1 MPEEMIEM
9 DTPVQ
14 HDSSIAK
21 TESIKVD
28 APRDSWGHKAEF
40 LLASI
45 GLAVG
50 LGNVWRFPY
59 LCQKNGGGAFL
70 IPYVIF
76 MVIEGLPLFFIEF
89 AIGQRFRKTALLA
102 WKEIHPALFGIG
114 VSCVVVSLVLCI
126 YYVIVLSWCVYYLY
140 MSFTSN
146 LPWDAKNC
154 INYAPFQKIK
164 TSIAALEGKNL
175 SDAGVMAN
183 LTRLRLMRDN
193 FPDCCVRD
201 APMWYFYH
209 RTLQISTSISDPGV
223 GLNAK
228 LTICLIVAWIVTYLC
243 VVKGI
248 QSSGKVVYFTA
259 VFPYVVLIILFIRGV
274 SLEGAGIGIKKFFN
288 PDFARLKD
296 PQIWMDAATQMFF
309 TLSLGFG
316 ALIAFASYMPE
327 KNNCTRDAYTV
338 VLINCGT
345 SLFAGIVVFSIL
357 GYRELKTGIDAT
369 KLGSGPGLAFMTF
382 SDALLLMDVSP
393 FWAILFFMML
403 ILLGIDSE
411 FGTLEAAISPIYEM
425 GWVTMKKSRFAA
437 ICAVVMLLFGLSMVS
452 GPGFYIFQI
461 FDDYSVTLPL
471 LLIALFQVVAV
482 SWVYGND
489 NFANDI
495 EYMTGS
501 RPNIFWLL
509 CWKYISPAAL
519 IVVFIASVVKNAQT
533 SPTYSA
539 FVGCIQ
545 APFSPL
551 HPGSTT
557 WNAAFEYPGW
567 GKFLIVLVILVSTLP
582 LLIWLVINWPKNWME
597 GFRKTFASGW
607 ANYHPDPSWVDPSR
621 RKSPMQMEEEIQAK
635 KRNQALA
642 DTNDSKSKM
651 A

>member
-1 MPEEMIEM
+1 M
-9 DTPVQ
+9 
-14 HDSSIAK
+14 
-21 TESIKVD
+21 TESIELDNRDEKGLATKTED
-28 APRDSWGHKAEF
+28 IRIEPARDSWGHKAEF

-70 IPYVIF
+70 IPYLIF

-89 AIGQRFRKTALLA
+89 AIGQRFRKTAILA

-114 VSCVVVSLVLCI
+114 ISCLVVSLILCI
-126 YYVIVLSWCVYYLY
+126 YYVIVLSWCVYYFF
-140 MSFTSN
+140 MSFTSS
-146 LPWDAKNC
+146 LPWDVKNC
-154 INYAPFQKIK
+154 VNYLPYKQ
-164 TSIAALEGKNL
+164 L
-175 SDAGVMAN
+175 SDKIEVMKKMNYSDTGNITKLNSLKFMKA
-183 LTRLRLMRDN
+183 N
-193 FPDCCVRD
+193 FPDCCVQD

-209 RTLQISTSISDPGV
+209 RTLQVSSSIEDAGV
-223 GLNAK
+223 GLNTK
-228 LTICLIVAWIVTYLC
+228 LTLCLIVAWIVTYLC

-259 VFPYVVLIILFIRGV
+259 VFPYVVLVILFFRGV
-274 SLEGAGIGIKKFFN
+274 TLEGAGIGIKKFFN
-288 PDFARLKD
+288 PDFGRLKD

-327 KNNCTRDAYTV
+327 KNNCTIDAYTV
-338 VLINCGT
+338 VFINCLT
-345 SLFAGIVVFSIL
+345 SIFAGIVVFSIL

-382 SDALLLMDVSP
+382 SNALLLMDGAP
-393 FWAILFFMML
+393 FWSIMFFIML

-425 GWVTMKKSRFAA
+425 GWIKMKKSHFTAL
-437 ICAVVMLLFGLSMVS
+437 CGVVMLLIGLSMVS

-471 LLIALFQVVAV
+471 LLIAFFQVVAV
-482 SWVYGND
+482 SWVYGNE

-519 IVVFIASVVKNAQT
+519 IIVFIASVVKNAQNQ
-533 SPTYSA
+533 PTYSA
-539 FVGCIQ
+539 YVGCTQ

-551 HPGSTT
+551 HPGSET
-557 WNAAFEYPGW
+557 WTASFEYPGW
-567 GKFLIVLVILVSTLP
+567 GKFLIVLVILVSTVP
-582 LLIWLVINWPKNWME
+582 TVFFIVYNWPKNWVQ
-597 GFRKTFASGW
+597 GFRKTFASGI
-607 ANYHPDPSWVDPSR
+607 ANYHPDPSWIDPSR
-621 RKSPMQMEEEIQAK
+621 RKTPSEMEEEIK
-635 KRNQALA
+635 TKRM
-642 DTNDSKSKM
+642 NDAANLGNPKSKV